1 MHANIAAIMQHHH
14 EMMDFSGICFVKQGD
29 HVLFHEAYGL
39 AHRGSGI
46 PNAVVAAQLVYYPTI
61 DTSSIILANQDCNV
75 WSIQRELRPLL
86 LLSKNTG

>member
-39 AHRGSGI
+39 AHRGFGI
-46 PNAVVAAQLVYYPTI
+46 PNPGVAAQLVSYPTT
-61 DTSSIILANQDCNV
+61 DTSSIILANRDCIV
-75 WSIQRELRPLL
+75 WSIQRELRLL
-86 LLSKNTG
+86 MLSKNTA